1 MQYKIIDLEQGS
13 VEWLNF
19 RKGKITASIVASCIG
34 EKGFFLSK
42 EKAKELIQG
51 VYEPY
56 VSEAMKKGREYE
68 ELIRAKMEFIIGK
81 DITPIV
87 IQSLE
92 NELFM
97 ASLDGIDNEKTIYE
111 FKYSTNNKEYEQVL
125 KFKKPSSKY
134 YAQIQF
140 QLFVGGFEKCVFAV
154 LNENDDLTYCMVK
167 SDKEYQDFMLR
178 KIDEF
183 IKDYLVNQKSDYKEL
198 EDTKAK
204 NLTIEII
211 RLENT
216 IKPIKEKLESLKK
229 ELIALANGEK
239 ARCLDIT
246 IYPQSRT
253 TIDYKGFLEQKNIT
267 VPKEFYKESTS
278 MCLKIKK
285 GAQK

>member
-1 MQYKIIDLEQGS
+1 MKYKIIELEQGS
-13 VEWLNF
+13 KEWLEF

-34 EKGFFLSK
+34 EKGAFLSK

-51 VYEPY
+51 LFEPY
-56 VSEAMKKGREYE
+56 TNKAMQKGREHE

-97 ASLDGIDNEKTIYE
+97 ASLDGIDDEKTIYE
-111 FKYSTNNKEYEQVL
+111 FKYSTNNEEYEQVL
-125 KFKKPSSKY
+125 KFKKPSPKY
-134 YAQIQF
+134 YAQVQF

-154 LNENDDLTYCMVK
+154 LNENDDLTYCVVK

-198 EDTKAK
+198 DDAHTKELA
-204 NLTIEII
+204 LEII
-211 RLENT
+211 RLEST
-216 IKPIKEKLESLKK
+216 MKPIKEKLEALKK
-229 ELIALANGEK
+229 EFIELANGEK
-239 ARCLDIT
+239 VKCLDISV
-246 IYPQSRT
+246 YPQNKT
-253 TIDYKGFLEQKNIT
+253 TIDYKGFLDFTKLEI
-267 VPKEFYKESTS
+267 PKEYIKQSTS

-285 GAQK
+285 GA

>member
-13 VEWLNF
+13 PEWLNF

-34 EKGFFLSK
+34 EKGAFLSK

-111 FKYSTNNKEYEQVL
+111 FKYSTNNEEYEQVL
-125 KFKKPSSKY
+125 KFKKPSPKY
-134 YAQIQF
+134 YAQVQF
-140 QLFVGGFEKCVFAV
+140 QLFVGGFEKCVFVV
-154 LNENDDLTYCMVK
+154 LNENDDLTYCVVK

-253 TIDYKGFLEQKNIT
+253 IIDYKGFLEQKNIT

-285 GAQK
+285 GA

>member
-34 EKGFFLSK
+34 EKGAFLSK

-111 FKYSTNNKEYEQVL
+111 FKYSTNNEEYEQVL
-125 KFKKPSSKY
+125 KFKKPSPKY
-134 YAQIQF
+134 YAQVQF
-140 QLFVGGFEKCVFAV
+140 QLFVGGFEKCVFVV
-154 LNENDDLTYCMVK
+154 LNENDDLTYCVVK

-183 IKDYLVNQKSDYKEL
+183 IKDYLVNQKSEYKEL

-253 TIDYKGFLEQKNIT
+253 IIDYKGFLEQKNIT

-285 GAQK
+285 GA

>member
-211 RLENT
+211 RLENM
-216 IKPIKEKLESLKK
+216 IKPIKEKLEILKK

-267 VPKEFYKESTS
+267 VPKEFYKESIS

-285 GAQK
+285 GA

>member
-13 VEWLNF
+13 AEWLNF

-34 EKGFFLSK
+34 EKGAFLSK

-285 GAQK
+285 GA

>member
-34 EKGFFLSK
+34 EKGAFLSK

-111 FKYSTNNKEYEQVL
+111 FKYSTNNEEYEQVL
-125 KFKKPSSKY
+125 KFKKPSPKY
-134 YAQIQF
+134 YAQVQF
-140 QLFVGGFEKCVFAV
+140 QLFVGGFEKCVFVV
-154 LNENDDLTYCMVK
+154 LNENDDLTYCVVK

-246 IYPQSRT
+246 IYPQIRT

-285 GAQK
+285 GA

>member
-1 MQYKIIDLEQGS
+1 MNCKIIDLEQGS
-13 VEWLNF
+13 AEWLNF

-34 EKGFFLSK
+34 EKGAFLSK

-111 FKYSTNNKEYEQVL
+111 FKYSTNNEEYEQVL
-125 KFKKPSSKY
+125 KFKKPSPKY
-134 YAQIQF
+134 YAQVQF
-140 QLFVGGFEKCVFAV
+140 QLFVGGFEKCVFVV
-154 LNENDDLTYCMVK
+154 LNENDDLTYCVVK

-253 TIDYKGFLEQKNIT
+253 IIDYKGFLEQKNIT

-285 GAQK
+285 GA

>member
-267 VPKEFYKESTS
+267 VPKEFYKESIS

-285 GAQK
+285 GA

>member
-34 EKGFFLSK
+34 EKGAFLSK

-183 IKDYLVNQKSDYKEL
+183 IKDYLVNQKSEYKEL

-267 VPKEFYKESTS
+267 VPKEFYKESIS

-285 GAQK
+285 GA

>member
-1 MQYKIIDLEQGS
+1 MNCKIIDLEQGS

-211 RLENT
+211 RLENM
-216 IKPIKEKLESLKK
+216 IKPMKEKLESLKK

-253 TIDYKGFLEQKNIT
+253 TIDYKGFLEQQGIT

-285 GAQK
+285 GA

>member
-183 IKDYLVNQKSDYKEL
+183 IKDYLVNQKNDYKEL

-285 GAQK
+285 GA

>member
-13 VEWLNF
+13 AEWLNF

-34 EKGFFLSK
+34 EKGAFLSK

-183 IKDYLVNQKSDYKEL
+183 IKDYLVNQKNDYKEL

-253 TIDYKGFLEQKNIT
+253 IIDYKGFLEQKNIT
-267 VPKEFYKESTS
+267 VPKEFYKESIS

-285 GAQK
+285 GA

>member
-13 VEWLNF
+13 PEWLNF
-19 RKGKITASIVASCIG
+19 RKGKITASIVASCIS
-34 EKGFFLSK
+34 EKGSFLSK

-183 IKDYLVNQKSDYKEL
+183 IKHYLVNQKSDYKEL

-204 NLTIEII
+204 NLTIEIM

-285 GAQK
+285 GA

>member
-211 RLENT
+211 RLENM

-285 GAQK
+285 GA

>member
-1 MQYKIIDLEQGS
+1 MNCKIIDLEQGS

-34 EKGFFLSK
+34 EKGAFLSK

-92 NELFM
+92 NELFI

-111 FKYSTNNKEYEQVL
+111 FKYSTNNEEYEQVL
-125 KFKKPSSKY
+125 KFKKPSPKY
-134 YAQIQF
+134 YAQVQF
-140 QLFVGGFEKCVFAV
+140 QLFVGGFEKCVFVV
-154 LNENDDLTYCMVK
+154 LNENDDLTYCVVK

-267 VPKEFYKESTS
+267 VPKEFYKESIS

-285 GAQK
+285 GA

>member
-34 EKGFFLSK
+34 EKGAFLSK

-111 FKYSTNNKEYEQVL
+111 FKYSTNNEEYEQVL
-125 KFKKPSSKY
+125 KFKKPSPKY
-134 YAQIQF
+134 YAQVQF
-140 QLFVGGFEKCVFAV
+140 QLFVGGFEKCVFVV
-154 LNENDDLTYCMVK
+154 LNENDDLTYCVVK

-183 IKDYLVNQKSDYKEL
+183 ILDYIIDQKSDYKEL

-211 RLENT
+211 RLEET

-253 TIDYKGFLEQKNIT
+253 IIDYKGFLEQKNIT

-285 GAQK
+285 GA

>member
-13 VEWLNF
+13 AEWLNF

-34 EKGFFLSK
+34 EKGAFLSK

-253 TIDYKGFLEQKNIT
+253 IIDYKGFLEQKNIT

-285 GAQK
+285 GA

>member
-1 MQYKIIDLEQGS
+1 MNCKIIDLEQGS

-34 EKGFFLSK
+34 EKGSFLSK

-285 GAQK
+285 GA

>member
-19 RKGKITASIVASCIG
+19 RKGKITASIVASCIA
-34 EKGFFLSK
+34 EKGSFLSK

-204 NLTIEII
+204 NLTIQII

-216 IKPIKEKLESLKK
+216 IKPLKKKLESLKK

-253 TIDYKGFLEQKNIT
+253 IIDYKGFLEQKNIT
-267 VPKEFYKESTS
+267 VPKEFYKESIS

-285 GAQK
+285 GA

>member
-1 MQYKIIDLEQGS
+1 MNCKIIDLEQGS

-19 RKGKITASIVASCIG
+19 RKGKITASIAASCIG
-34 EKGFFLSK
+34 EKGSFLSK

-183 IKDYLVNQKSDYKEL
+183 IKDYLVNQKNDYKEL

-211 RLENT
+211 RLENM

-246 IYPQSRT
+246 IYPQIRT

-267 VPKEFYKESTS
+267 VPKEFYKESIS

-285 GAQK
+285 AA

>member
-13 VEWLNF
+13 PEWLNF

-34 EKGFFLSK
+34 EKGAFLSK

-68 ELIRAKMEFIIGK
+68 ELIRSKMEFIIGK

-111 FKYSTNNKEYEQVL
+111 FKYSTNNEEYEQVL
-125 KFKKPSSKY
+125 KFKKPSPKY
-134 YAQIQF
+134 YAQVQF
-140 QLFVGGFEKCVFAV
+140 QLFVGGFEKCVFVV
-154 LNENDDLTYCMVK
+154 LNENDDLTYCVVK

-285 GAQK
+285 GA

>member
-1 MQYKIIDLEQGS
+1 GKEKCIFVAMNKEEEIVECEVLRDEAYQEWLVKNIKEFILDYIID
-13 VEWLNF
+13 
-19 RKGKITASIVASCIG
+19 
-34 EKGFFLSK
+34 
-42 EKAKELIQG
+42 
-51 VYEPY
+51 
-56 VSEAMKKGREYE
+56 
-68 ELIRAKMEFIIGK
+68 
-81 DITPIV
+81 
-87 IQSLE
+87 
-92 NELFM
+92 
-97 ASLDGIDNEKTIYE
+97 
-111 FKYSTNNKEYEQVL
+111 
-125 KFKKPSSKY
+125 
-134 YAQIQF
+134 
-140 QLFVGGFEKCVFAV
+140 
-154 LNENDDLTYCMVK
+154 
-167 SDKEYQDFMLR
+167 
-178 KIDEF
+178 
-183 IKDYLVNQKSDYKEL
+183 QKSDYKEL

-285 GAQK
+285 GA

>member
-285 GAQK
+285 GA

>member
-13 VEWLNF
+13 AEWLNF

-34 EKGFFLSK
+34 EKGAFLSK

-267 VPKEFYKESTS
+267 VPKEFYKESIS

-285 GAQK
+285 VA

>member
-34 EKGFFLSK
+34 EKGAFLSK

-253 TIDYKGFLEQKNIT
+253 TVDYKGFLEQKNIT

-285 GAQK
+285 GA

>member
-34 EKGFFLSK
+34 EKGAFLSK

-211 RLENT
+211 RLENM

-253 TIDYKGFLEQKNIT
+253 IIDYKGFLEQKNIT
-267 VPKEFYKESTS
+267 VPKEFYKESIS

-285 GAQK
+285 AA